1 MKTTVFVFHPH
12 MNDSV
17 VNKALA
23 KAAEGTQVE
32 VRYMYDMYPDGK
44 IDVKAEQKI
53 LEATDCIVLQFP
65 LYWYSCPPLLKQWE
79 DEVFEHG
86 WAYGSNGTALHGKEL
101 MLAISTGA
109 QASDYSK
116 GSRFNVTIDE
126 LVLPFKATS
135 QLIGTTWVT
144 PFVTYGAL
152 GIDEAILA
160 AQAEAY
166 VATLK

>member
-12 MNDSV
+12 MKDSV

-23 KAAEGTQVE
+23 KAAEENQVE
-32 VRYMYDMYPDGK
+32 VRYMYDIYPDGK

-53 LEATDCIVLQFP
+53 LEATDRIVLQFP
-65 LYWYSCPPLLKQWE
+65 FYWYSCPPLLKQWE
-79 DEVFEHG
+79 DEVLEHG
-86 WAYGSNGTALHGKEL
+86 WAYGSTGTALHGKEL

-109 QASDYSK
+109 KAIDYTK

-135 QLIGTTWVT
+135 QLIGTTWVA
-144 PFVTYGAL
+144 PFVTYGTL
-152 GIDEAILA
+152 GIEEATLA
-160 AQAEAY
+160 TQADAY